1 MTKRQAINAASI
13 ALLTLAVVSGGV
25 SGTFNRVLGARVMI
39 DRSAQLAGGAPHEQ
53 GGEAKPAPALE
64 ASGVAASTAKVLTSV
79 SVAEARKE
87 ANGYAIE
94 ARIVGRDGK
103 AIADVEVAFYDV
115 LPLLGP
121 REMLIGTAKT
131 DGFGTASINYL
142 PAQGGTH
149 TINVRPTQWDR
160 LAATQAT
167 ATIAATRV
175 APVTYAR
182 ERLPLDPFS
191 VRLPSIGAL
200 LVLAIWGLF
209 ALIVLGTAYL
219 IPRGAHRSPYMGKA
233 KEV

>member
-13 ALLTLAVVSGGV
+13 ALLTLAVVSGGL

-39 DRSAQLAGGAPHEQ
+39 DRSVQLSGGAPHTE
-53 GGEAKPAPALE
+53 GGETKPAPALE
-64 ASGVAASTAKVLTSV
+64 VSGVAASAAKVLTSV
-79 SVAEARKE
+79 SVAEARTQ

-94 ARIVGRDGK
+94 ARVVARDGK
-103 AIADVEVAFYDV
+103 ALADVEVAFYDV

-131 DGFGTASINYL
+131 DGFGIASLNYL

-175 APVTYAR
+175 APVAYAR

-191 VRLPSIGAL
+191 VRLPSVGAL

-219 IPRGAHRSPYMGKA
+219 IPRGARRSPYMGKA
-233 KEV
+233 REV

>member
-13 ALLTLAVVSGGV
+13 ALLTLAVVSGGL

-39 DRSAQLAGGAPHEQ
+39 DRSAQLSGGAPQQ
-53 GGEAKPAPALE
+53 GGETKPAPALE

-79 SVAEARKE
+79 SVAEARTE

-94 ARIVGRDGK
+94 ARIVGRDGR
-103 AIADVEVAFYDV
+103 AAPDVEVAFYDV

-131 DGFGTASINYL
+131 DGFGIASLNYL

-160 LAATQAT
+160 IAATQAT

-219 IPRGAHRSPYMGKA
+219 IPRGARRSPYMGKA
-233 KEV
+233 REV